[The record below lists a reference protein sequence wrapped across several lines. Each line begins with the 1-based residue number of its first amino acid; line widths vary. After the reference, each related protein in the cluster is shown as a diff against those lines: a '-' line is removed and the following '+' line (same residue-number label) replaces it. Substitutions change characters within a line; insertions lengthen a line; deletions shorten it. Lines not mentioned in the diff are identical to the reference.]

1 VKVGIDRMAILTG
14 HGYFKDG
21 FALLEFLAAD
31 VALGLIVWRGHD
43 CGSVPAGVF
52 QE

>member
-1 VKVGIDRMAILTG
+1 MGIDSVAILRG
-14 HGYFKDG
+14 GLYAKDG
-21 FALLEFLAAD
+21 FALLKFLPAD
-31 VALGLIVWRGHD
+31 KALGFIVGHD